1 MAEPE
6 QGGLEGQE
14 TPCLAKGQG
23 GGEGQH
29 GSGEDDP
36 SLARRQAGGE
46 GLAGSAGH
54 AMNGAEGAKKENG
67 GGSGGG
73 KTLDWV
79 SKMDAEWGGAK
90 AKVAAKAEYR
100 ESSASSEATPLGDV
114 AFTSPTH
121 KSRVGRHC
129 DQLSQVGRVPNHNV
143 SARVFELI
151 DAGHARTRD
160 GEFRGR
166 GELQ

>member
-1 MAEPE
+1 M
-6 QGGLEGQE
+6 
-14 TPCLAKGQG
+14 T
-23 GGEGQH
+23 
-29 GSGEDDP
+29 
-36 SLARRQAGGE
+36 
-46 GLAGSAGH
+46 
-54 AMNGAEGAKKENG
+54 GAEGAKQENG
-67 GGSGGG
+67 GGSG
-73 KTLDWV
+73 V
-79 SKMDAEWGGAK
+79 RNAEWGGAK

-151 DAGHARTRD
+151 DAGHARTGD
-160 GEFRGR
+160 GDPRGR
-166 GELQ
+166 GEQHQSQPVGAERGAAGWLSPKKNQFTALQRRATVQEGGRGPQCYNCRDFGHFS